1 VVIKIKV
8 LVVALISA
16 TLAGCAAVSSS
27 SDSEDYWYV
36 SLEPGSRVVVTQPLT
51 ASSGARVSFQ
61 GGALVR
67 RGDIVQWRPYC
78 QFRVRRPAG
87 RMSEPLTIKPD
98 SFTVQRTY
106 RTEDSWALRPV
117 QYASSVLDEDFR
129 RSPSQRTMATYIELH
144 SDSQPDVMYLRCA
157 RWADP
162 YNYNH
167 VSISDIREALGD
179 RVRLVAD

>member
-1 VVIKIKV
+1 MKIKV
-8 LVVALISA
+8 LGTALLLP
-16 TLAGCAAVSSS
+16 TLAGCAGLSSS
-27 SDSEDYWYV
+27 SGPEDNWYV
-36 SLEPGSRVVVTQPLT
+36 SLEPGSRVEVTQPVT
-51 ASSGARVSFQ
+51 ASTGARVSFQ

-67 RGDIVQWRPYC
+67 RRDIVQWRPYC

-87 RMSEPLTIKPD
+87 RMSEPLTIEPD
-98 SFTVQRTY
+98 TFTVQRTY
-106 RTEDSWALRPV
+106 RSEDSWASRPV

-144 SDSQPDVMYLRCA
+144 SDAQPEVMYLRCA

-162 YNYNH
+162 YSHNH